1 MGTFGATCVSWT
13 YPKYPRNPGILRHGD
28 LWCYLCV
35 LDLPQVSQESWDT
48 PTWGPLV
55 LHMCLGP
62 IPSIPGIPGYSDMGT
77 FGATCASWTYPK
89 YPRNPGILRHGDL
102 WCYLCVLDLPQV
114 SQESRDTPTWG
125 PLVLHMCLGPIPS
138 IPGIPGYSDM
148 GTFGATCASWTYPKY
163 PRNPGILRH
172 GDLWCYLCVLDLSH
186 VSQESW
192 DTPTWGP
199 LVLYVRLGPIPS
211 IPGIPGYSDII
222 ILCILSDIATCVLC
236 IFGLAH
242 A

>member
-1 MGTFGATCVSWT
+1 MGTFGATCV
-13 YPKYPRNPGILRHGD
+13 
-28 LWCYLCV
+28 
-35 LDLPQVSQESWDT
+35 
-48 PTWGPLV
+48 
-55 LHMCLGP
+55 
-62 IPSIPGIPGYSDMGT
+62 
-77 FGATCASWTYPK
+77 SWTYPK

-125 PLVLHMCLGPIPS
+125 PLVLHMCLEPIPS

-163 PRNPGILRH
+163 PRNPRILRH

-199 LVLYVRLGPIPS
+199 LVLHVRLGP

-222 ILCILSDIATCVLC
+222 ILCILSDIATCMHISNKVLYYITWTVHGISQGILWC
-236 IFGLAH
+236 LDSPRKSYVSLAWH
-242 A
+242 MHSILWYLDCPFHVFHGI